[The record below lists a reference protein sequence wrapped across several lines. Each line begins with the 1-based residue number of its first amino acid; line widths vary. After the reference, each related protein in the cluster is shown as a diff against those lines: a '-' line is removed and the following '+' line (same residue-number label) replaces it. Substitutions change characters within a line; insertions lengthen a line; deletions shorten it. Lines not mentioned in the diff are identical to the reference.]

1 MNLNEG
7 DIKQI
12 REDIK
17 KGVLLK
23 EIMKKYH
30 ITVQAY
36 QLIKSQIPKSEL
48 PKKHKDKQKENFH
61 ELTEDEAMAIVE
73 DLKNGILVEDIMRKR
88 KITIYQIARAQRYLE
103 LAKLRHHGTD

>member
-1 MNLNEG
+1 MNPTEE
-7 DIKQI
+7 DVKQI

-23 EIMKKYH
+23 EIMKKYR

-36 QLIKSQIPKSEL
+36 QLIKSQIPESEL
-48 PKKHKDKQKENFH
+48 PKKHKDEP
-61 ELTEDEAMAIVE
+61 ELTEDEARAIVE

-88 KITIYQIARAQRYLE
+88 KVTIYQIVRVQGYPE
-103 LAKLRHHGTD
+103 LAKLRYYGTD

>member
-1 MNLNEG
+1 MNPTEE
-7 DIKQI
+7 DVKQI

-36 QLIKSQIPKSEL
+36 QLIKSQIPESEL

-61 ELTEDEAMAIVE
+61 ELTEDKAKEIVE

-88 KITIYQIARAQRYLE
+88 KITIYQIARAQRYVE
-103 LAKLRHHGTD
+103 LAKLRYHETN